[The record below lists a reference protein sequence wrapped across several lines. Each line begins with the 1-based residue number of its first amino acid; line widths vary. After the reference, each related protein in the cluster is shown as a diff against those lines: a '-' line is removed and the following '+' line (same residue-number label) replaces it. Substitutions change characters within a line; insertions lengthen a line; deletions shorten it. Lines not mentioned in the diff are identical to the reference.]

1 VPWGGAPL
9 EYEGQEVKHQ
19 GQEDKVLQMAVKIQW
34 TVDNLQ
40 ALGVGSMYHL
50 AYRPNEISYEVLVHV
65 NTGEI
70 RPGTKAEIVFIGGP
84 QPVKIAEATIEN
96 IVTSKGF
103 RRFDFR
109 LQKIITCPEER
120 ATKSHIGILC
130 RYIQQPAIDSNHC

>member
-1 VPWGGAPL
+1 L
-9 EYEGQEVKHQ
+9 EYEGREVENR
-19 GQEDKVLQMAVKIQW
+19 GQEEKVLQMSVKIQW
-34 TVDNLQ
+34 TVDNLR

-70 RPGTKAEIVFIGGP
+70 TRGTKAEIVFIGGTH
-84 QPVKIAEATIEN
+84 PVKIAEATIEN

-109 LQKIITCPEER
+109 LQRLIECKKEC

-130 RYIQQPAIDSNHC
+130 RYVLRRTTDIDCC